1 MCSCRLDIL
10 AVNARFVRLVIFFL
24 VRGWVVFRVGKG
36 GTRGR
41 RVRRLEDGLFFAV
54 LFRVRVLIRARYD

>member
-10 AVNARFVRLVIFFL
+10 AVNARFVRLVIFL